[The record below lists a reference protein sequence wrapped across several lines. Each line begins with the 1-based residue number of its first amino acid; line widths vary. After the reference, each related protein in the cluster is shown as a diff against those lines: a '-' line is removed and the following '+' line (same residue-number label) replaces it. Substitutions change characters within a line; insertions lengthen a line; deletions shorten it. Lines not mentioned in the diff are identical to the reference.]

1 MDNVAFGLIVAL
13 TLGSA
18 FVVVLSQQLL
28 YSAIALL
35 FTLFGIAGLYIF
47 MWADFMAG
55 VQIIVYIG
63 GILVLLIF
71 GIMLTNKISSVN
83 ISHTSLQKSV
93 GAVIALG
100 VLGLLIP
107 MILNTSWY
115 QLSSKEPSQTAD
127 SIGRLLMMEYLL
139 PFEVASLLLLG
150 ALIGAAML
158 SRKKVE
164 N

>member
-13 TLGSA
+13 TIGSA

-158 SRKKVE
+158 SR
-164 N
+164 NTN

>member
-139 PFEVASLLLLG
+139 PFEVASLLLLV

-158 SRKKVE
+158 SR
-164 N
+164 NTN

>member
-83 ISHTSLQKSV
+83 ISHTSLQRGV
-93 GAVIALG
+93 GAVVTLG
-100 VLGLLIP
+100 VLGFLIS
-107 MILNTSWY
+107 MINNTSWL
-115 QLSSKEPSQTAD
+115 QLSSVEPSQTAD

-158 SRKKVE
+158 SR
-164 N
+164 NTN

>member
-1 MDNVAFGLIVAL
+1 MDNIAFGLIVAI

-18 FVVVLSQQLL
+18 LMVVMSQQLL

-35 FTLFGIAGLYIF
+35 FTLFGVAGLYIF

-55 VQIIVYIG
+55 VQIVIYIG

-83 ISHTSLQKSV
+83 ISHTSLQRRV
-93 GAVIALG
+93 GAVITLG
-100 VLGLLIP
+100 VLGFLIP
-107 MILNTSWY
+107 MITNTSWL
-115 QLSSKEPSQTAD
+115 QISSEEPAQTAD

-150 ALIGAAML
+150 ALISAAML
-158 SRKKVE
+158 SR
-164 N
+164 NTN

>member
-139 PFEVASLLLLG
+139 PFEVASLLLLLC
-150 ALIGAAML
+150 LIHI
-158 SRKKVE
+158 
-164 N
+164 

>member
-127 SIGRLLMMEYLL
+127 SIGRLFMMEYLL

-158 SRKKVE
+158 SR
-164 N
+164 NTN

>member
-1 MDNVAFGLIVAL
+1 MDNIAFGLIVAI

-18 FVVVLSQQLL
+18 LMVVISKQLL

-35 FTLFGIAGLYIF
+35 FTLFGVAGLYIF

-55 VQIIVYIG
+55 VQVVVYIG

-83 ISHTSLQKSV
+83 ISHTSLQRGV
-93 GAVIALG
+93 GAVITLG
-100 VLGLLIP
+100 VLGFLIP
-107 MILNTSWY
+107 MINNTAWL
-115 QLSSKEPSQTAD
+115 QLPSEEPNQTAD
-127 SIGRLLMMEYLL
+127 SIGRLLMMDYLL

-158 SRKKVE
+158 SR
-164 N
+164 NTN

>member
-127 SIGRLLMMEYLL
+127 SIGRLLMMEYLI

-158 SRKKVE
+158 SR
-164 N
+164 NTN

>member
-1 MDNVAFGLIVAL
+1 MDNIAFGLIVAI

-18 FVVVLSQQLL
+18 LMVVMSQQLL

-35 FTLFGIAGLYIF
+35 FTLFGVAGLYIF

-55 VQIIVYIG
+55 VQIVIYIG

-83 ISHTSLQKSV
+83 ISHTSLQRRV
-93 GAVIALG
+93 GAVITLG
-100 VLGLLIP
+100 VLGFLIP
-107 MILNTSWY
+107 MITKTSWL
-115 QLSSKEPSQTAD
+115 QISSEEPAQTAD

-139 PFEVASLLLLG
+139 PFEDASLLLLG

-158 SRKKVE
+158 SR
-164 N
+164 NTN

>member
-1 MDNVAFGLIVAL
+1 MENIAFGLIVAI

-18 FVVVLSQQLL
+18 FMVVMSQQLL

-35 FTLFGIAGLYIF
+35 FTLFGIAGLYVF

-55 VQIIVYIG
+55 VQIVIYIG

-83 ISHTSLQKSV
+83 ISHTSLQRGF
-93 GAVIALG
+93 GAVIG
-100 VLGLLIP
+100 ICVLGFLVS
-107 MILNTSWY
+107 MIANTSWF
-115 QLSSKEPSQTAD
+115 QLSADEPTQTAS
-127 SIGRLLMMEYLL
+127 SIGKLLMMEYLL

-158 SRKKVE
+158 SR
-164 N
+164 NTN

>member
-1 MDNVAFGLIVAL
+1 MDNVAFGFIVAL

-158 SRKKVE
+158 SR
-164 N
+164 NTN

>member
-158 SRKKVE
+158 SR
-164 N
+164 NAN

>member
-1 MDNVAFGLIVAL
+1 MDNIAFGLIIAI

-18 FVVVLSQQLL
+18 LMVVISKQLL

-35 FTLFGIAGLYIF
+35 FTLFGVAGLYIF

-55 VQIIVYIG
+55 VQVVVYIG

-83 ISHTSLQKSV
+83 ISHTSLQRGV
-93 GAVIALG
+93 GAVVTLG
-100 VLGLLIP
+100 VLGFLIP
-107 MILNTSWY
+107 MINNTSWL
-115 QLSSKEPSQTAD
+115 QLSSAEPTQTAE
-127 SIGRLLMMEYLL
+127 SKGRLLMMEYLL

-158 SRKKVE
+158 SR
-164 N
+164 NTN

>member
-1 MDNVAFGLIVAL
+1 MCIRDR
-13 TLGSA
+13 
-18 FVVVLSQQLL
+18 FVVVLSKQLL

-158 SRKKVE
+158 SR
-164 N
+164 NTN

>member
-71 GIMLTNKISSVN
+71 GIMLTNKIISVN

-158 SRKKVE
+158 SR
-164 N
+164 NTN

>member
-1 MDNVAFGLIVAL
+1 MDNIAFGLIIAI

-18 FVVVLSQQLL
+18 LMVVVSKQLL

-55 VQIIVYIG
+55 VQVVVYIG

-115 QLSSKEPSQTAD
+115 QFSSKEPSQTAD

-158 SRKKVE
+158 SR
-164 N
+164 NTN

>member
-1 MDNVAFGLIVAL
+1 MGNIAFGLIVAI

-18 FVVVLSQQLL
+18 LMVVTSKQLL

-35 FTLFGIAGLYIF
+35 FTLFGVAGLYLF

-55 VQIIVYIG
+55 VQVIVYIG

-83 ISHTSLQKSV
+83 ISHTSLQRGV
-93 GAVIALG
+93 GAVITLG
-100 VLGLLIP
+100 VLGFLIP
-107 MILNTSWY
+107 MINNTAWL
-115 QLSSKEPSQTAD
+115 QLPSEEPNQTAD
-127 SIGRLLMMEYLL
+127 SIGRLLMMDYLL

-158 SRKKVE
+158 SR
-164 N
+164 NTN

>member
-1 MDNVAFGLIVAL
+1 MGNIAFGLIVAI

-18 FVVVLSQQLL
+18 LMVVTSKQLL

-35 FTLFGIAGLYIF
+35 FTLFGVAGLYIF

-55 VQIIVYIG
+55 VQVIVYIG

-158 SRKKVE
+158 SR
-164 N
+164 NTN

>member
-1 MDNVAFGLIVAL
+1 MGNIAFGLIVAI

-18 FVVVLSQQLL
+18 LMVVTSKQLL
-28 YSAIALL
+28 YSAIAVL
-35 FTLFGIAGLYIF
+35 FTLFGVAGLYIF

-55 VQIIVYIG
+55 VQVIVYIG

-83 ISHTSLQKSV
+83 ISHTSLQRGV
-93 GAVIALG
+93 GAVITLG
-100 VLGLLIP
+100 VLGFLIP
-107 MILNTSWY
+107 MINNTAWL
-115 QLSSKEPSQTAD
+115 QLPSEEPNQTAD
-127 SIGRLLMMEYLL
+127 SIGRLLMMDYLL

-158 SRKKVE
+158 SR
-164 N
+164 NTN

>member
-1 MDNVAFGLIVAL
+1 MDNIAFGLIVAI

-18 FVVVLSQQLL
+18 LMVVMSQQLL

-35 FTLFGIAGLYIF
+35 FTLFGVAGLYIF

-55 VQIIVYIG
+55 VQIVIYIG

-83 ISHTSLQKSV
+83 ISHTSLQRRV
-93 GAVIALG
+93 GAVITLG
-100 VLGLLIP
+100 VLGFLIP
-107 MILNTSWY
+107 MITKTSWL
-115 QLSSKEPSQTAD
+115 QLSSEEPAQTAD

-158 SRKKVE
+158 SR
-164 N
+164 NTN

>member
-18 FVVVLSQQLL
+18 FVVVLSKQLL

-100 VLGLLIP
+100 VLGLLTP

-158 SRKKVE
+158 SR
-164 N
+164 NTN